1 MPNSDAYI
9 HRWLGAPVNAMNYQH
24 HPGTGKAAAGGAT
37 SYLAEAMR
45 MKTIDTQELASR
57 LAGGDCYIR
66 TKNGE
71 VKGLAVTVRRNPEAP
86 EVIIVGNKPNVR
98 ARAERFTESGKAV
111 PLYIKQDVNAWAYRG
126 EYRAKAFARDL
137 ATINAYCQHRS
148 AESIAGILF
157 LEEVTKPTDA
167 LPEQGWSKDPELRKA
182 AETAAINRVMAYLK
196 NSTPPYEV
204 KDRQQD
210 NCGYDLLAIRDNESL
225 RIEVKGTADAT
236 PAFFLTPNE
245 RNASVHPHWRL
256 AVVTHA
262 LADKPGSP
270 RFFTEPELCSA
281 FELKPTG
288 WRATLKAP

>member
-1 MPNSDAYI
+1 M
-9 HRWLGAPVNAMNYQH
+9 
-24 HPGTGKAAAGGAT
+24 
-37 SYLAEAMR
+37 
-45 MKTIDTQELASR
+45 
-57 LAGGDCYIR
+57 
-66 TKNGE
+66 
-71 VKGLAVTVRRNPEAP
+71 
-86 EVIIVGNKPNVR
+86 
-98 ARAERFTESGKAV
+98 ESGKAV

-126 EYRAKAFARDL
+126 EYRAKALARDP

-148 AESIAGILF
+148 AESIAGTLF
-157 LEEVTKPTDA
+157 LEEVTKPTDT

-182 AETAAINRVMAYLK
+182 AETTAINRVMAYLK
-196 NSTPPYEV
+196 KSTPPYEV
-204 KDRQQD
+204 EDRQQD

-236 PAFFLTPNE
+236 PAFFLTRNE

-270 RFFTEPELCSA
+270 RFFTEPDLCSA